1 MKRYIIALFCGLAV
15 LGSLASA
22 QAGPSQQT
30 QDLSYQALSERFFDF
45 LKHGKSSEAV
55 DFLFETNPALKK
67 MTDDAT
73 KLKTQFTTV
82 DTLMGSYV
90 SHTKLVET
98 TVAGMF
104 VYQHFFVAYER
115 QPISVRI
122 RYYKPGSKWLCYG
135 LEFDD
140 KLGDEIRTLSDEKI
154 AIEAR

>member
-1 MKRYIIALFCGLAV
+1 MKTYIIVLFCGLAV

-30 QDLSYQALSERFFDF
+30 QDLSYQALSEKFFDF
-45 LKHGKSSEAV
+45 LEHGKNSEAV

-67 MTDDAT
+67 KTDDAT
-73 KLKTQFTTV
+73 NLKTQFASV
-82 DTLMGSYV
+82 ETLMGSYV

-98 TVAGMF
+98 TLAGMF

-122 RYYKPGSKWLCYG
+122 KYYKPGPKWLCYS

-140 KLGDEIRTLSDEKI
+140 KLDDKIPILSDEKI
-154 AIEAR
+154 PIETR